1 MNLSSYDI
9 IPPTIDKKKTWL
21 DTKFKQ
27 LLSREIKYRP
37 YVLLCNKYVPECN
50 TYDYFI
56 ILLDDPP
63 LNKRASH
70 VSIDNYGRLKI
81 NLKSIWDNS
90 PLKYIN
96 KNQNV
101 SISLREHADDGDI
114 YYLDI

>member
-1 MNLSSYDI
+1 MNLSGYDI

-50 TYDYFI
+50 T
-56 ILLDDPP
+56 DDPP
-63 LNKRASH
+63 LNQRASH

-90 PLKYIN
+90 PLKDIN
-96 KNQNV
+96 SNQNIIKIFFV
-101 SISLREHADDGDI
+101 LII
-114 YYLDI
+114 